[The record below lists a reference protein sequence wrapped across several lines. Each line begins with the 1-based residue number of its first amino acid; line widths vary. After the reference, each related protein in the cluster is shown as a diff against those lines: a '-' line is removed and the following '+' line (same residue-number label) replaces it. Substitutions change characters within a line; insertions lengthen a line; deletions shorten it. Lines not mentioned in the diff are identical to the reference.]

1 MKIELM
7 LGVSILKSA
16 SNGMIA
22 ILFLAFVLSQ
32 FMSHTVLTYGIT
44 VLTAIIIVIS
54 LIYSK
59 GLPKYFGIV
68 MTVISSLILLYQQQS
83 FDVWNTG
90 VTKNLALV
98 LLITMVPILGIPIR
112 LGHYHEHLG
121 GFLAKF
127 QKKPHFLYFMVSG
140 MFTLIAPI
148 TNVGSIYIVHSM
160 LDKMRLPNGF
170 IGRVYVRGITSVHTW
185 SPYFASVFLVV
196 YSLNIPIREYLPYGL
211 VLSFFQI
218 AIAYM
223 LFKYVESRD
232 MTFNLHYEETGRNN
246 KKLYELIAI
255 IVLLTGLIFALEPF
269 VPWSVIVLI
278 SLLVLGFT
286 YFWSVYLQETRAFFQ
301 ELNVYRK
308 TIFPH
313 KANEINLLL
322 TAGLFGVVLEKT
334 PISNVIQGVWE
345 SLASVSVFVLILGT
359 IVIVSLLS
367 LIGIH
372 QIVTVSTII
381 ATVSY
386 QALGID
392 VIVMAMMLLSAWA
405 VSVTVSPV
413 SPVITIV
420 TSIIKENPFK
430 VILRWN
436 LHYALILALVHSV
449 VIYGMH
455 VFWFS

>member
-1 MKIELM
+1 
-7 LGVSILKSA
+7 GVQTCA
-16 SNGMIA
+16 
-22 ILFLAFVLSQ
+22 
-32 FMSHTVLTYGIT
+32 
-44 VLTAIIIVIS
+44 
-54 LIYSK
+54 
-59 GLPKYFGIV
+59 LPIC
-68 MTVISSLILLYQQQS
+68 
-83 FDVWNTG
+83 
-90 VTKNLALV
+90 
-98 LLITMVPILGIPIR
+98 
-112 LGHYHEHLG
+112 
-121 GFLAKF
+121 
-127 QKKPHFLYFMVSG
+127 
-140 MFTLIAPI
+140 
-148 TNVGSIYIVHSM
+148 
-160 LDKMRLPNGF
+160 
-170 IGRVYVRGITSVHTW
+170 
-185 SPYFASVFLVV
+185 
-196 YSLNIPIREYLPYGL
+196 
-211 VLSFFQI
+211 
-218 AIAYM
+218 
-223 LFKYVESRD
+223 D

-278 SLLVLGFT
+278 SLLVFGFT

-386 QALGID
+386 QA
-392 VIVMAMMLLSAWA
+392 
-405 VSVTVSPV
+405 
-413 SPVITIV
+413 
-420 TSIIKENPFK
+420 
-430 VILRWN
+430 
-436 LHYALILALVHSV
+436 
-449 VIYGMH
+449 
-455 VFWFS
+455 

>member
-1 MKIELM
+1 M
-7 LGVSILKSA
+7 LGVLNLKSI
-16 SNGMIA
+16 SNGMVIV
-22 ILFLAFVLSQ
+22 LFFTFIISQ
-32 FMSHTVLTYGIT
+32 FTSHIVITYGIT
-44 VLTAIIIVIS
+44 LLTGIIIIVS
-54 LIYSK
+54 LMYSK
-59 GLPKYFGIV
+59 GLPRYFGIV
-68 MTVISSLILLYQQQS
+68 MTMMSSVILLYQQQN
-83 FDVWNTG
+83 FDVWNEG
-90 VTKNLALV
+90 MTKNLALV
-98 LLITMVPILGIPIR
+98 LLIVIVPILGIPIR
-112 LGHYHEHLG
+112 LGNYHEHLG

-148 TNVGSIYIVHSM
+148 TNVGSIYIIHSM
-160 LDKMRLPNGF
+160 LEKMRLPKEF

-196 YSLNIPIREYLPYGL
+196 YSLNIPIGQYLPYGI

-218 AIAYM
+218 SIAYM
-223 LFKYVESRD
+223 LFKYVEARS
-232 MTFNLHYEETGRNN
+232 MEFNIHYETTERNN
-246 KKLYELIAI
+246 KKLYELMFI
-255 IVLLTGLIFALEPF
+255 IVLLTGLIFILEPF

-278 SLLVLGFT
+278 SLLVLAFT
-286 YFWSVYLQETRAFFQ
+286 FFWSFYLQETKSFIQ
-301 ELNVYRK
+301 EFREYRK
-308 TIFPH
+308 SIFPH

-334 PISNVIQGVWE
+334 PISNVIQGVWG
-345 SLASVSVFVLILGT
+345 SLANISVFVLIFGT
-359 IVIVSLLS
+359 IMIVSLLS

-386 QALGID
+386 QSLGID

-405 VSVTVSPV
+405 VSVSVSPI

-436 LHYALILALVHSV
+436 LHYAIILALVHSI
-449 VIYGMH
+449 VIYVIHIFM
-455 VFWFS
+455 FS

>member
-1 MKIELM
+1 M
-7 LGVSILKSA
+7 LGVSALKSA
-16 SNGMIA
+16 SNGIIA
-22 ILFLAFVLSQ
+22 VLFFTFVLSQ
-32 FMSHTVLTYGIT
+32 FTSHVVLTYGIT
-44 VLTAIIIVIS
+44 LLTAIIIIMS
-54 LIYSK
+54 LVYSK

-68 MTVISSLILLYQQQS
+68 MTVISSFILLYQQQS
-83 FDVWNTG
+83 FGIWNEG

-98 LLITMVPILGIPIR
+98 LLITIVPILGIPIS
-112 LGHYHEHLG
+112 LGNYHQYLG
-121 GFLAKF
+121 GFIAKF
-127 QKKPHFLYFMVSG
+127 QKKPHLLYLMVSG

-148 TNVGSIYIVHSM
+148 TNIGSIYIIHSM

-196 YSLNIPIREYLPYGL
+196 YSLQIPIHQYLPYGII
-211 VLSFFQI
+211 LSFFQI
-218 AIAYM
+218 GIAYI
-223 LFKYVESRD
+223 LFKYVEARYIE
-232 MTFNLHYEETGRNN
+232 FNLQHGAAERNN

-255 IVLLTGLIFALEPF
+255 IVLLTGMIFVLEPF
-269 VPWSVIVLI
+269 VPWNVIVLI

-286 YFWSVYLQETRAFFQ
+286 FCWSFYLHESKAFFQ
-301 ELNVYRK
+301 EFNVYRK
-308 TIFPH
+308 TFFPH

-334 PISNVIQGVWE
+334 SISHVIQGVWG
-345 SLASVSVFVLILGT
+345 SLANLSVFILIFAT
-359 IVIVSLLS
+359 IIIVSLLS

-405 VSVTVSPV
+405 VSVTVSPI

-420 TSIIKENPFK
+420 TSIIRENPFK

-449 VIYGMH
+449 IIYAMH
-455 VFWFS
+455 IFWFS

>member
-1 MKIELM
+1 M
-7 LGVSILKSA
+7 
-16 SNGMIA
+16 
-22 ILFLAFVLSQ
+22 
-32 FMSHTVLTYGIT
+32 
-44 VLTAIIIVIS
+44 TAVIIIIS
-54 LIYSK
+54 LLYSK

-68 MTVISSLILLYQQQS
+68 MTVMSGFILLYQQQA
-83 FDVWNTG
+83 FDVWNEG
-90 VTKNLALV
+90 ITKNLALV
-98 LLITMVPILGIPIR
+98 LLITIVPILGIPIS
-112 LGHYHEHLG
+112 LGNYQQHLG
-121 GFLAKF
+121 GFIAKF
-127 QKKPHFLYFMVSG
+127 QKRPHMLYLMVNG

-148 TNVGSIYIVHSM
+148 TNVGSIYIIHSM
-160 LDKMRLPNGF
+160 LDKMRLPHGF

-196 YSLNIPIREYLPYGL
+196 YSLQIPIHHYLPYGL

-218 AIAYM
+218 AVASV
-223 LFKYVESRD
+223 LFKYVETRYI
-232 MTFNLHYEETGRNN
+232 TFDLQRGDAGQNN

-255 IVLLTGLIFALEPF
+255 IVLLTGLIFVLEPF

-286 YFWSVYLQETRAFFQ
+286 FLWSFYLQESKAFFR
-301 ELNVYRK
+301 EFNVYRK

-334 PISNVIQGVWE
+334 PVSNVIQGVWG
-345 SLASVSVFVLILGT
+345 SLANLSVFILIFAT
-359 IVIVSLLS
+359 IIIVSLLS

-372 QIVTVSTII
+372 QIVTVSTIV

-405 VSVTVSPV
+405 VSVTVSPI

-420 TSIIKENPFK
+420 TSIIRENPFK

-436 LHYALILALVHSV
+436 LHYALILALVHTV
-449 VIYGMH
+449 VIYAIH
-455 VFWFS
+455 LFWFG

>member
-1 MKIELM
+1 M
-7 LGVSILKSA
+7 LGVSALKSA
-16 SNGMIA
+16 SNVTIA
-22 ILFLAFVLSQ
+22 ILFFVFIFNQ
-32 FMSHTVLTYGIT
+32 FMSNNALTYGIT
-44 VLTAIIIVIS
+44 VLTGIVIIIS

-68 MTVISSLILLYQQQS
+68 MTIVSCFILVYQHQG
-83 FDVWNTG
+83 FDVWHEG

-98 LLITMVPILGIPIR
+98 LLITIVPILGIPIS
-112 LGHYHEHLG
+112 LGNYHKYLG
-121 GFLAKF
+121 GFIAKF
-127 QKKPHFLYFMVSG
+127 QKKPHILYLMVSG

-148 TNVGSIYIVHSM
+148 TNIGSIYIIHSM

-196 YSLNIPIREYLPYGL
+196 YSLQIPIHQYLPYGL
-211 VLSFFQI
+211 ILSFFQI
-218 AIAYM
+218 VIAYM
-223 LFKYVESRD
+223 LFKYVEARYI
-232 MTFNLHYEETGRNN
+232 TFDLQYSGTSQNN

-255 IVLLTGLIFALEPF
+255 IVLLTGMIFALEPF

-286 YFWSVYLQETRAFFQ
+286 FCWSFYLHESKAFFR
-301 ELNVYRK
+301 EFNTYRK
-308 TIFPH
+308 NIFPQ
-313 KANEINLLL
+313 KANETSLLL
-322 TAGLFGVVLEKT
+322 TAGLFGVVLGKT
-334 PISNVIQGVWE
+334 PVSNVIQSVWG
-345 SLASVSVFVLILGT
+345 SLANLSVFVLIFAT
-359 IVIVSLLS
+359 IIIVSLLS

-372 QIVTVSTII
+372 QIVTVSAII

-405 VSVTVSPV
+405 VSVTVSPI

-449 VIYGMH
+449 VIYAMH
-455 VFWFS
+455 LLWFD